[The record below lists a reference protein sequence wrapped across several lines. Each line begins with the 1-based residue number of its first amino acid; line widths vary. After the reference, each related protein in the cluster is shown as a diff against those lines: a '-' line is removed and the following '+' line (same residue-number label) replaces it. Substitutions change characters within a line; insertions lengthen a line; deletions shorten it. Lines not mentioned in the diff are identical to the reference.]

1 MVDAEN
7 AMDEKKFKA
16 LAQELDAE
24 TIRNILL
31 QINQFVPDSASVAF
45 EFLERQKA
53 GAFAGSKRNR
63 SFSLD
68 DLTSTGLVDG
78 MSNQLG
84 ASCAAVSVG
93 DLSASFGTVQMRSG
107 STTSRTSARSLSA
120 SDRLSTA
127 SVDVF
132 GDKKQLKKLEKESLR
147 FRKLQQKEEKKQLK
161 AAAKLAKSKKRISS
175 AGSEE

>member
-1 MVDAEN
+1 MATATTADAED

-68 DLTSTGLVDG
+68 DLTSTGLEDG
-78 MSNQLG
+78 LSNQLG

-93 DLSASFGTVQMRSG
+93 DLSASFGTVQMRAGNTDSLR
-107 STTSRTSARSLSA
+107 STRSLSA
-120 SDRLSTA
+120 A
-127 SVDVF
+127 VF
-132 GDKKQLKKLEKESLR
+132 GDKKQLKKLEKESQR

-161 AAAKLAKSKKRISS
+161 AAAKLAKLKKRTSS
-175 AGSEE
+175 SDNE

>member
-1 MVDAEN
+1 M
-7 AMDEKKFKA
+7 
-16 LAQELDAE
+16 
-24 TIRNILL
+24 L

-45 EFLERQKA
+45 EFLEKQKA
-53 GAFAGSKRNR
+53 GAFASSKHNR

-68 DLTSTGLVDG
+68 DLTSTGLADG
-78 MSNQLG
+78 TSNQLG

-107 STTSRTSARSLSA
+107 STTSRTSTRSLSA
-120 SDRLSTA
+120 S
-127 SVDVF
+127 VF

-161 AAAKLAKSKKRISS
+161 AAAKLAKSKKRMSS
-175 AGSEE
+175 SEIA